1 MKKAILFTVTYL
13 VIAMFNGY
21 CGTTSFFHSVS
32 TKSNENNKID
42 LSGNFPDTRTRSLSE
57 PIILMQYSTYLEA
70 TFYNNLGIIV
80 IEIRDKEN
88 NIIFQDSINTNT
100 QKQYQ
105 ILVSTYGEGNFY
117 IKFRNSQ
124 AQYMQGE
131 FILQE

>member
-1 MKKAILFTVTYL
+1 MKKAILFTTTYL
-13 VIAMFNGY
+13 MIAIFNGY
-21 CGTTSFFHSVS
+21 CETMPLIHSVS

-42 LSGNFPDTRTRSLSE
+42 LSGNFPDTRTRSLFE
-57 PIILMQYSTYLEA
+57 PIILIQYSTYLEA
-70 TFYNNLGIIV
+70 TFYSDLGPII

-88 NIIFQDSINTNT
+88 NIIFQDFINTNT

-131 FILQE
+131 FIIQE